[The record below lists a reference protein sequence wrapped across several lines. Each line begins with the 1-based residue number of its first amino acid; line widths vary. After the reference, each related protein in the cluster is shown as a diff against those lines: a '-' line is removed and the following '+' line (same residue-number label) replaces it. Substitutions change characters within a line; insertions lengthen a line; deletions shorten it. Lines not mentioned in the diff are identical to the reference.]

1 MYTLRH
7 DHVDLPSGGYLS
19 SWLWYVAFV
28 LPSYGDVICATL
40 IFSSAEMILF
50 GNLLRLKL

>member
-19 SWLWYVAFV
+19 SCLWYVAFV